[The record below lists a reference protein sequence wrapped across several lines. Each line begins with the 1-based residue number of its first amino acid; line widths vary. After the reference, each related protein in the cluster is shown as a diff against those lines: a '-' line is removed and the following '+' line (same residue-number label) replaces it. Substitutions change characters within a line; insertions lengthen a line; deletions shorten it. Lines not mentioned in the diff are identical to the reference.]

1 MNFAFTDE
9 QIELRDGVRAYLEG
23 THGAEV
29 LRRLDTEGGRDP
41 AIWRGLVEMGLTALI
56 VPEAQGGLGLGLVEA
71 VLVAVELGRADV
83 SEPVADSALVAPRLI
98 ADEAQ
103 LAAIA
108 AGELKVALA
117 HPVNPWVADADQ
129 AGVVLG
135 GSATGERLESADPL
149 RRLFAVGSIDDQ
161 HTPRHPGL
169 EPGSIVPQAQQL
181 EPLASPLPPDGPRLK
196 AGVTE
201 GLGRMLD
208 HAALIAAAQLVGA
221 GERMLTLAT
230 DYAKDREQFGQA
242 IGGFQAIKHHL
253 ASVAVALEFARPVL
267 WRAAYALEN
276 GHARAGVHVSHA
288 KLAATDAAVQAAETA
303 IQVHGAMGYT
313 YEVDLHYWMKRA
325 WALAGAW
332 GDRAFH
338 LRRLDDAVIGG
349 AMAIG
354 PDQSFETG
362 MTHG

>member
-1 MNFAFTDE
+1 MDFLFTED
-9 QIELRDGVRAYLEG
+9 QIELRDGVRDFLEG
-23 THGAEV
+23 THGPEV
-29 LRRLDTEGGRDP
+29 LRRLDAEGGRDP
-41 AIWRGLVEMGLTALI
+41 AIWRALVEMGLTGLI
-56 VPEAQGGLGLGLVEA
+56 VPEAQGGLGLSLIEA

-83 SEPVADSALVAPRLI
+83 SEPIVDTALVAPRLI

-117 HPVNPWVADADQ
+117 HQVNPWVADADQ
-129 AGVVLG
+129 AGLVLG
-135 GSATGERLESADPL
+135 GGATAQKLDSADPL
-149 RRLFAVGSIDDQ
+149 RRLF
-161 HTPRHPGL
+161 
-169 EPGSIVPQAQQL
+169 
-181 EPLASPLPPDGPRLK
+181 LASPESVRVERSRDTRFSTSLEANG
-196 AGVTE
+196 E
-201 GLGRMLD
+201 EMLNLS
-208 HAALIAAAQLVGA
+208 ALMAAAQLVGA
-221 GERMLTLAT
+221 AERMLDLAT
-230 DYAKDREQFGQA
+230 EYAKTREQFGQP

-267 WRAAYALEN
+267 WRAAYALEH
-276 GHARAGVHVSHA
+276 GQPRAPVHVSHA
-288 KLAATDAAVQAAETA
+288 KLAATDAAIQAAETA

-338 LRRLDDAVIGG
+338 LRRIDDAVIGG

-354 PDQSFETG
+354 PDQTFETD
-362 MTHG
+362 MQHG

>member
-41 AIWRGLVEMGLTALI
+41 VIWRGLVEMGLTALI
-56 VPEAQGGLGLGLVEA
+56 VPEAQGGLGLGLIEA
-71 VLVAVELGRADV
+71 ALVAVELGRADV

-98 ADEAQ
+98 ADEMQ

-129 AGVVLG
+129 AGLVLG

-149 RRLFAVGSIDDQ
+149 RRLFAVARAEAD
-161 HTPRHPGL
+161 
-169 EPGSIVPQAQQL
+169 A
-181 EPLASPLPPDGPRLK
+181 
-196 AGVTE
+196 
-201 GLGRMLD
+201 RMLD

-253 ASVAVALEFARPVL
+253 ASVAVALEFARPAL

-276 GHARAGVHVSHA
+276 GHERAGVHVSHA

>member
-29 LRRLDTEGGRDP
+29 LRRLDAEGGRDP

-71 VLVAVELGRADV
+71 ALVAVELGRADV

-108 AGELKVALA
+108 AGELKVALV

-129 AGVVLG
+129 AALVLG

-149 RRLFAVGSIDDQ
+149 RRLFA
-161 HTPRHPGL
+161 L
-169 EPGSIVPQAQQL
+169 ERA
-181 EPLASPLPPDGPRLK
+181 EAD
-196 AGVTE
+196 T
-201 GLGRMLD
+201 RMLD

-276 GHARAGVHVSHA
+276 GHERASVHVSHA

-349 AMAIG
+349 RVAIG

>member
-29 LRRLDTEGGRDP
+29 LRRLDAEGGRDP

-56 VPEAQGGLGLGLVEA
+56 VPEAQGGLGLGLIEA
-71 VLVAVELGRADV
+71 ALVAVELGRADV
-83 SEPVADSALVAPRLI
+83 SEAVVDSALVAPRLI

-108 AGELKVALA
+108 AGELRVALA

-129 AGVVLG
+129 AGLVLG

-149 RRLFAVGSIDDQ
+149 RRLFA
-161 HTPRHPGL
+161 L
-169 EPGSIVPQAQQL
+169 ERA
-181 EPLASPLPPDGPRLK
+181 EAD
-196 AGVTE
+196 T
-201 GLGRMLD
+201 RMLD

-253 ASVAVALEFARPVL
+253 ASVAVMLEFARPVL
-267 WRAAYALEN
+267 WRAAYALDN
-276 GHARAGVHVSHA
+276 GHERASVHVSHA

-338 LRRLDDAVIGG
+338 LRRLDDAMIGG

-362 MTHG
+362 MHHG

>member
-1 MNFAFTDE
+1 MDFAFTQD
-9 QIELRDGVRAYLEG
+9 QIELRDGVRAFLEG
-23 THGAEV
+23 THCPEV
-29 LRRLDTEGGRDP
+29 LRRLDAEGGRDP
-41 AIWRGLVEMGLTALI
+41 AIWRGLVEMGLTGLI

-71 VLVAVELGRADV
+71 ALVAVELGRADV
-83 SEPVADSALVAPRLI
+83 SEPIVDTALIAPRLI

-108 AGELKVALA
+108 SGKLKVALA

-129 AGVVLG
+129 AGLVLG
-135 GSATGERLESADPL
+135 GAATRERLESADPL
-149 RRLFAVGSIDDQ
+149 RRLFAVERAEADA
-161 HTPRHPGL
+161 
-169 EPGSIVPQAQQL
+169 V
-181 EPLASPLPPDGPRLK
+181 
-196 AGVTE
+196 
-201 GLGRMLD
+201 MLD
-208 HAALIAAAQLVGA
+208 LAALMAAAQLVGA
-221 GERMLTLAT
+221 SERMLTLAT
-230 DYAKDREQFGQA
+230 EYAKDREQFGQP
-242 IGGFQAIKHHL
+242 IGAFQAIKHHL

-267 WRAAYALEN
+267 WRAAYALDH
-276 GHARAGVHVSHA
+276 GHARAPIHVSHA
-288 KLAATDAAVQAAETA
+288 KLAATDAAMLAAETA

-354 PDQSFETG
+354 PDQTFETG
-362 MTHG
+362 MQHG